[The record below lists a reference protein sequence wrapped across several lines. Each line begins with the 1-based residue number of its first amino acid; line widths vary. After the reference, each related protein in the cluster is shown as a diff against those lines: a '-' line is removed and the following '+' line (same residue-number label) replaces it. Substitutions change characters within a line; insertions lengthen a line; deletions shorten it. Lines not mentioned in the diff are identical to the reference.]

1 MQKGLQP
8 DSKFLSGTNKN
19 VFFRTLPLIVSYL
32 VMVIIVIEKYQGLQS
47 KFSMALILR
56 VKVPSRP
63 DLDLDLHGINQ
74 LKLVEFHK
82 QVLFVEIAIEH
93 HY

>member
-32 VMVIIVIEKYQGLQS
+32 VMVIIVIEKYQHQGL
-47 KFSMALILR
+47 
-56 VKVPSRP
+56 
-63 DLDLDLHGINQ
+63 
-74 LKLVEFHK
+74 
-82 QVLFVEIAIEH
+82 
-93 HY
+93 